1 MGTIIVAVILIAA
14 VAFAL
19 RPCIKH
25 FKGSGGCCQG
35 GDAPVKSGKKVL
47 EGEIIAKK
55 IITIDGMHC
64 DNCRKS
70 VEKSINEID
79 GALAK
84 VNLEKREATVLMT
97 REIEDKEL
105 KEAVRKAGF
114 FAMKVDTEEI

>member
-1 MGTIIVAVILIAA
+1 MGTIAVAVILIAA
-14 VAFAL
+14 VALAL

-25 FKGSGGCCQG
+25 FKGGGGCCG
-35 GDAPVKSGKKVL
+35 GGGAAVKSKKKAL
-47 EGEIIAKK
+47 EGEVIAKK

-84 VNLEKREATVLMT
+84 VNLEKREAAVLMT
-97 REIEDKEL
+97 REIEDREL

-114 FAMKVDTEEI
+114 FAMRIDTEEI